1 MIQYWKIVIVI
12 GIVILQGE
20 WMYTQLISEINAGD
34 KIVVSACL
42 IGINCKYNGKNNA
55 NQNLIDWLMDK
66 KYVSICPEILGGL
79 STPRLPAEIANGVV
93 INKDGECVH
102 EEFIKGAKLALER
115 VISENPKLIILQS
128 RSPSCGVKT
137 IYDGKFQN
145 QLIEGKGVFAKMLE
159 KYGYPVMDIS
169 DFGNKEKQKSKCANF
184 QIMEVKIMK
193 KIVLMILIFSIIL
206 SVAGC
211 YSKKEDENIL
221 SIEKVIEL
229 SQKGNDLSWND
240 FEKYEG
246 KEVGSGLYILAY
258 EINNEYHLIIGGGD
272 KKETPMYIRL
282 VYNENKDDFID
293 IRQENV
299 EEFIKSHN

>member
-1 MIQYWKIVIVI
+1 
-12 GIVILQGE
+12 
-20 WMYTQLISEINAGD
+20 
-34 KIVVSACL
+34 
-42 IGINCKYNGKNNA
+42 
-55 NQNLIDWLMDK
+55 
-66 KYVSICPEILGGL
+66 
-79 STPRLPAEIANGVV
+79 
-93 INKDGECVH
+93 
-102 EEFIKGAKLALER
+102 
-115 VISENPKLIILQS
+115 
-128 RSPSCGVKT
+128 
-137 IYDGKFQN
+137 
-145 QLIEGKGVFAKMLE
+145 
-159 KYGYPVMDIS
+159 
-169 DFGNKEKQKSKCANF
+169 
-184 QIMEVKIMK
+184 MK

-229 SQKGNDLSWND
+229 SQKGNDLSWDD

-272 KKETPMYIRL
+272 KKEAPMYIRL